1 MGKNKFAE
9 LHSKHVQF
17 WKAINCHTKYIMSL
31 QLASTMRTDFLV
43 WECHCCRLERRCT
56 VCCGGSCFLTRYNR
70 HFTGRECS
78 NMVRGAKWR
87 NQQTLQSTWW
97 LNNQQF
103 AAIYHFHSAPVP
115 PTWLHK
121 KRASRSISTRMGSC
135 SEWHSRY
142 ITSSHPSRFFRKAYL
157 CCQGRNSR
165 CTLGATLG

>member
-1 MGKNKFAE
+1 
-9 LHSKHVQF
+9 
-17 WKAINCHTKYIMSL
+17 MSL
-31 QLASTMRTDFLV
+31 QLASTMITDFLV
-43 WECHCCRLERRCT
+43 WECYCWLLERCMHCMLWRLMLPHK
-56 VCCGGSCFLTRYNR
+56 VYR

-103 AAIYHFHSAPVP
+103 TAIYHYHSAPVP
-115 PTWLHK
+115 PTWLLK
-121 KRASRSISTRMGSC
+121 NRASSSISTRMGSC

-157 CCQGRNSR
+157 CCHLRTKFKVHTGSNIGLASPQ
-165 CTLGATLG
+165 